1 MTSATG
7 SLDPIRRKP
16 DTGGLKLGI
25 RGKLFVAFAAVA
37 SLTLVAAT
45 VALLSYDR
53 IGDSFERLD
62 SDAIPSIDHALTLAR
77 QAAELSAISTTLP
90 GIDNARR
97 LAEVVDQL
105 HAKRRDMAGTLA
117 TLDHAAFGRNET
129 PQLRALVHDLEVN
142 SDALAQAVAWRL
154 QLGESRRRITNQSQ
168 ETHRRIIEQLAPLI
182 DDARFNLAIGVET
195 MSKSRDLESI
205 AAGLSSLSRSELPG
219 LRAFNDLRAE
229 ANLSGGLLAQ
239 ASLTASADLLPP
251 LRDMFIASSHRAK
264 VAADSLGE
272 TRGAPALRASF
283 NSLASL
289 GEGADGLF
297 SLRRQELS
305 NLENGGRLAQESR
318 SKSARLSAAVE
329 RFIATA
335 RANSGAAVIASRHAI
350 SVSQTVLVGLAAI
363 GLLVAFLIT
372 RTYIGQGLLRR
383 IETLNA
389 TIESLADG
397 DLTVGIARE
406 GNDEL
411 SRVAT
416 AVEVLKANAIRARE
430 LDADRE
436 RSRIDDL
443 KRREASFRLLFLS
456 NPIPMWVRDRT
467 TGGMIAVNDSALSH
481 YGYCREQFLAMAAAD
496 LLSPG
501 ASESAA
507 ESISGGAQQQHR
519 KANGEEIE
527 VAIYERSLT
536 YDGLDAALVAAIDLT
551 ERRRAEQRIRHLAL
565 HDALTDLPNR
575 AAFTDELARALQAAS
590 RADAPFAVLCLD
602 LDHFK
607 EINDIY
613 GHAVGDQVLRQL
625 SSRLAVA
632 AEGNFI
638 ARIGGDEFTL
648 ISREAEQPATAGALA
663 ERLLA
668 ASAETFA
675 INGARLHVGLS
686 IGVAVFPSDGLDATT
701 LVANADAALYRA
713 KADGR
718 GGARFFEPHMD
729 ARIHERHALQ
739 HDIRAAIERNELQL
753 YYQPQAN
760 VAGEVFGFEALLR
773 WRHPTRG
780 FVSPATFIPIAEESG
795 LIVEL
800 GEWIL
805 REACREAASWPKPL
819 GVAVNLSPIQFRRGD
834 IVRLVHAVL
843 LESGLAPARLE
854 LEITEGVLM
863 QDSSRSLTILRH
875 LKAMGVTISMD
886 DFGTG
891 YSSLSYLQ
899 SFPFDKLKIDQSF
912 IAQVEAREQSAA
924 IVRAVIGLGRGLK
937 MPVIAEGVETAEQLD
952 FLVKEQCNEIQGYL
966 FGRPAPIEDYAHLVG
981 RAPVAKEAALQ
992 FFG

>member
-443 KRREASFRLLFLS
+443 KRREASFRLLFLA

-481 YGYCREQFLAMAAAD
+481 YGYSREQFLAMAAAD

-590 RADAPFAVLCLD
+590 MADAPFAVLCLD

-992 FFG
+992 LFG

>member
-1 MTSATG
+1 MTSATD
-7 SLDPIRRKP
+7 SLDPIRSKP
-16 DTGGLKLGI
+16 DTGGLKFGI
-25 RGKLFVAFAAVA
+25 RGKLFAAFAAVA

-45 VALLSYDR
+45 VALLSYDG
-53 IGDSFERLD
+53 IGESFERLD
-62 SDAIPSIDHALTLAR
+62 SEAIPAIDHALTLAR
-77 QAAELSAISTTLP
+77 QAAELSAISATLP
-90 GIDNARR
+90 RIDNARR
-97 LAEVVDQL
+97 LAEVLDQL

-117 TLDHAAFGRNET
+117 TLDHAAVGRNET
-129 PQLRALVHDLEVN
+129 PQLRALVKDLEVN
-142 SDALAQAVAWRL
+142 SDALAETVAWRL
-154 QLGESRRRITNQSQ
+154 QLGEARRRITNQSQ
-168 ETHRRIIEQLAPLI
+168 EMHRRIIEQLAPLI

-205 AAGLSSLSRSELPG
+205 VAGLSSLSRSELPG

-229 ANLSGGLLAQ
+229 AHLSAGLLAQ

-272 TRGAPALRASF
+272 TQGAVALRASF
-283 NSLASL
+283 NSLANL

-318 SKSARLSAAVE
+318 SKSVRLSAAVE

-335 RANSGAAVIASRHAI
+335 RANSAAAVIASRHAI

-363 GLLVAFLIT
+363 SLLVAFVIA

-389 TIESLADG
+389 AIEALANG
-397 DLTVGIARE
+397 DLSVGIARE

-411 SRVAT
+411 SRVAA
-416 AVEVLKANAIRARE
+416 AVDVLKANAIRARE

-443 KRREASFRLLFLS
+443 KRREASFRLLFLA

-481 YGYCREQFLAMAAAD
+481 YGYSREQFLAMAAAD
-496 LLSPG
+496 LVSPEAG
-501 ASESAA
+501 EAA
-507 ESISGGAQQQHR
+507 AVSVNGGQKQHR

-590 RADAPFAVLCLD
+590 MADAPFAVLCLD

-753 YYQPQAN
+753 YYQPQAK

-819 GVAVNLSPIQFRRGD
+819 GVAVNLSSIQFRRGD

-937 MPVIAEGVETAEQLD
+937 MPVIAEGVETAGQLD
-952 FLVKEQCNEIQGYL
+952 FLAKEKCSEIQGYL

-992 FFG
+992 LFG